1 MSIQPVRVIGRM
13 IDQVAGSDWPSL
25 EGHFVASA
33 DGTGSYRFYR
43 APQLERYATPFHF
56 WVHALREERASIG
69 RGEDLVG
76 AAGHAMCRGI
86 ALAEFIAQLD
96 AFPLADGARATEILG
111 LASVPAT
118 VRGANTAAA
127 ARSGTM
133 AYDMLESACRRS
145 GLASYDGYLVAYFW
159 GHGFVESW
167 RSAGISAGMS
177 AGVSE
182 GVR

>member
-1 MSIQPVRVIGRM
+1 MSIQPVRIIGRM
-13 IDQVAGSDWPSL
+13 IDQVAASDWPSL
-25 EGHFVASA
+25 EGQFVDSE

-43 APQLERYATPFHF
+43 APKLERYATPFHF
-56 WVHALREERASIG
+56 WVHALREERVTIG

-96 AFPLADGARATEILG
+96 AFPLADGARATEMLG

-118 VRGANTAAA
+118 VLEASTAIA
-127 ARSGTM
+127 ARSGIV
-133 AYDMLESACRRS
+133 AYDMLESVCRRS
-145 GLASYDGYLVAYFW
+145 GLASYDGNLLAYFW

-167 RSAGISAGMS
+167 RSEAM
-177 AGVSE
+177 
-182 GVR
+182 R